1 MNIARTRAQLASW
14 RAMPEEPLPDC
25 LLAWQILDNY
35 DEKRERLQYHLHYEY
50 DQTRPQTLG
59 GGAYGKIKSSRDA
72 LSANAAGDRQAP
84 LDRGEAPGDFGRHA

>member
-1 MNIARTRAQLASW
+1 MSIARTRAELASR
-14 RAMPEEPLPDC
+14 RAVRWEPLPDC

-35 DEKRERLQYHLHYEY
+35 TEKRERLQYHKHYEY

-72 LSANAAGDRQAP
+72 LSANTAGNRQAP